1 MAVLQTL
8 HCLPVTGVE
17 LLIRV
22 IEEMHRVDQSRVD
35 MSKLQLTRDQVIH
48 ILHSTQLA
56 AKVLDLS
63 HNTVLVASDI
73 PAIVAAAGPTLRR
86 LVLMDCLAIEGPSL
100 LSLIGER
107 PQELKC
113 LEGILHPALLT
124 LEKPDPYPSSFTFVN
139 VKSTGTWVC
148 TSIALFTP
156 AQVVQALTD
165 VVPWRNPSETQDG
178 TIELPDSFWG
188 AMPMEGCSAFH
199 SGQREPGVGFGQRT
213 VVSVPFQTPKIP
225 REKKVLW
232 TFFLQARDSSLR
244 TDPGWAFVRFIPRDS
259 STPPSSKDRCPT
271 LDEAYSEYEVCD
283 LQGFL
288 QCMEQEGRPMPTDAA
303 VEKLEELLYVRDEA
317 SGKAYFPFLDDPTP
331 VEPRRL
337 SSWTVRYTNGFT
349 F

>member
-1 MAVLQTL
+1 MGQPLLVRWWLSRHCQSGSLVGSTLELAVAQVLASGYMSDLEIILCQTGKAAYIMAVLQTL

-86 LVLMDCLAIEGPSL
+86 LVLMDCPVIEGPSL

-156 AQVVQALTD
+156 AQVV
-165 VVPWRNPSETQDG
+165 
-178 TIELPDSFWG
+178 
-188 AMPMEGCSAFH
+188 
-199 SGQREPGVGFGQRT
+199 
-213 VVSVPFQTPKIP
+213 
-225 REKKVLW
+225 
-232 TFFLQARDSSLR
+232 
-244 TDPGWAFVRFIPRDS
+244 
-259 STPPSSKDRCPT
+259 
-271 LDEAYSEYEVCD
+271 
-283 LQGFL
+283 
-288 QCMEQEGRPMPTDAA
+288 
-303 VEKLEELLYVRDEA
+303 
-317 SGKAYFPFLDDPTP
+317 
-331 VEPRRL
+331 
-337 SSWTVRYTNGFT
+337 
-349 F
+349 